1 MKYANAF
8 DMLRYWP
15 LIVKNALRNRRRSAL
30 TVLSVAASFCLLGVL
45 MSMYNVFFLNAPTPT
60 QALRLVVRNRI
71 SITNFLPAS
80 YEQRIRQVPG
90 VREVSVFQY
99 FGGIYK
105 DSRDMKNNF
114 ARFGVEP
121 DKFFVVSPH
130 YVIAEEQKRAFE
142 KERTACIIGQAIAD
156 RLHFH
161 LGDRIVL
168 VGDIFPVTLEF
179 TVRGFYDNLNDDGA
193 LLFNYEY
200 VREAMK
206 QRHNRQLDQVGMY
219 LLIANNQ
226 EAVPG
231 VIEAVDEMFANSPFE
246 TKTET
251 ERAFALGFL
260 SYLGDVKLMLLS
272 VCGALTFTILLVSAN
287 TMAMSVRERVREVG
301 ILKTLGYSPQAVL
314 GIMLSESMLIALV
327 GGILGLAVAGA
338 ITSVLRH
345 VPVMFISL
353 RKLDVPLWV
362 LGGSLFLAMFV
373 GVASSF
379 FPAWNASRRPIIT
392 CLRFT
397 D

>member
-45 MSMYNVFFLNAPTPT
+45 MSMYNVFFINPPTAT
-60 QALRLVVRNRI
+60 QALRMIVRNRI
-71 SITNFLPAS
+71 SITNTMPAS

-90 VREVSVFQY
+90 VREVSIFQF
-99 FGGIYK
+99 FGGSYK
-105 DSRDMKNNF
+105 DSRDMKNYF
-114 ARFGVEP
+114 ARFAVEP
-121 DKFFVVSPH
+121 EKFLVVSPH
-130 YVIAEEQKRAFE
+130 YIISEEEKKAFVR
-142 KERTACIIGQAIAD
+142 ERTACIVGQRVAE
-156 RLHFH
+156 RLNFH
-161 LGDRIVL
+161 LGDHVTL

-179 TVRGFYDNLNDDGA
+179 TIRGFYDNLNDDGA

-200 VREAMK
+200 LREAMK
-206 QRHNRQLDQVGMY
+206 QRRNAQLDQVSMY
-219 LLIANNQ
+219 LLIANSA

-231 VIEAVDEMFANSPFE
+231 VIETIDDMFANSPSE

-272 VCGALTFTILLVSAN
+272 VCGALTFTVLLVSAN

-301 ILKTLGYSPQAVL
+301 ILKTLGYSPSAVL
-314 GIMLSESMLIALV
+314 GIMLSESVLIAFL
-327 GGILGLAVAGA
+327 GGVLGLGIAGV
-338 ITSVLRH
+338 ITSALRR
-345 VPVMFISL
+345 VPVMFVSL
-353 RKLDVPLWV
+353 RKLDVPIWV
-362 LGGSLFLAMFV
+362 LAACLFLAMFV

-379 FPAWNASRRPIIT
+379 FPAWNASRRPIVT

>member
-1 MKYANAF
+1 
-8 DMLRYWP
+8 MLRYWP

-45 MSMYNVFFLNAPTPT
+45 MSMYNIFFVNAPTPT

-80 YEQRIRQVPG
+80 YEQRIRQVQG

-200 VREAMK
+200 LREAIA
-206 QRHNRQLDQVGMY
+206 QRGRGQLDQVGMY

-327 GGILGLAVAGA
+327 GGILGLAIAGV

-353 RKLDVPLWV
+353 RKLDVPTWV
-362 LGGSLFLAMFV
+362 LAGSLFLAMFV